1 MAPWPPL
8 SSVARPTFSVF
19 IQGETR
25 LMSQPTILKPRRG
38 FTLIELLVVIAII
51 AILVALLLPAV
62 QQAREAARRAECKS
76 KLKQLGIALHNYH
89 DVHSVFPGNEV
100 GCVDNGSGTRQCW
113 NGWSGIA
120 MLLPFLDQAALYES
134 ANFNTYWNS
143 NAVVGGKRN
152 RDVTGGRNGG
162 PPGSLI
168 VGLLCPSD
176 PNARKWTVN
185 SAPTSYMLSAGP
197 VTNWARKNG
206 PGPFSRESSKS
217 SRDFSDGMSNT
228 ILAGEGMVG
237 ANNNRLAG
245 AYRNSGAGSL
255 SAVGTANQH
264 EFSNSPANLLAIKN
278 YYDACQ
284 GGAEASTNGNN
295 DQSNRFWASGRVHW
309 GPWFNTLMPPNAGQG
324 WKFSDGSGEFKSITC
339 DNNNSI
345 TDMKIKGAS
354 SYHIGGAHVLMAD
367 GAVNFASENT
377 DHAVWVGAGSIN
389 GEEDNGGLF

>member
-1 MAPWPPL
+1 ML
-8 SSVARPTFSVF
+8 
-19 IQGETR
+19 
-25 LMSQPTILKPRRG
+25 QPTILKPRRG

-100 GCVDNGSGTRQCW
+100 GCIMRDNGSGARQCW
-113 NGWSGIA
+113 NGWSGIG
-120 MLLPFLDQAALYES
+120 MLLPFLDQANLYQS
-134 ANFNTYWNS
+134 ANFDLYWNT
-143 NAVVGGKRN
+143 NKLVDGNRN
-152 RDVTGGRNGG
+152 RLVTGTGT
-162 PPGSLI
+162 GSLI
-168 VGLLCPSD
+168 IGLLCPSD
-176 PNARKWTVN
+176 PNARKWTGN

-197 VTNWARKNG
+197 VSNWARKNG

-237 ANNNRLAG
+237 ANNNRSAG
-245 AYRNSGAGSL
+245 AYRNSGAGNIPN
-255 SAVGTANQH
+255 AVGTANKH
-264 EFSNSPANLLAIKN
+264 EFSNSPANLAIIKN
-278 YYDACQ
+278 YFEACAA
-284 GGAEASTNGNN
+284 GAEASTNGNN

-324 WKFSDGSGEFKSITC
+324 TQFTDGSGEFKSITC

-354 SYHIGGAHVLMAD
+354 SYHTGGAHILMAD
-367 GAVNFASENT
+367 GAVKFGSENT
-377 DHAVWVGAGSIN
+377 DHGVWVGAGSIN
-389 GEEDNGGLF
+389 GEESNGDLF